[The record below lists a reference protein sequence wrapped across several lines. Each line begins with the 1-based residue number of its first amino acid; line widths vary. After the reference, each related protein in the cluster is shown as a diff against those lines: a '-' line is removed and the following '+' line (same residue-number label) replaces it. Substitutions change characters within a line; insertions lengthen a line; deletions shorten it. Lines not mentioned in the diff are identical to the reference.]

1 MAYMDLN
8 DVRAELNEETAVEE
22 LLDLLKFMQDEL
34 RERIEQHNQDVREA
48 GPGETRDLLNQIEE
62 FREKNEELQ
71 IEIDSLKSDGG
82 GNKQR
87 LEELEDQN
95 RNTSRSYR

>member
-1 MAYMDLN
+1 
-8 DVRAELNEETAVEE
+8 
-22 LLDLLKFMQDEL
+22 MQDEL
-34 RERIEQHNQDVREA
+34 RERIEEHAQDVREA
-48 GPGETRDLLNQIEE
+48 GPGETRDLLNQIDE

-95 RNTSRSYR
+95 RRHIEGYR